1 MPRLPRIEGRALIRA
16 MERDGFEV
24 VRVKGSHFILQKT
37 FADGEV
43 MTIPVPVHAG
53 RIIKVGTLSG
63 ILRKAR
69 ISRERLKVL
78 LKQ

>member
-1 MPRLPRIEGRALIRA
+1 MPRLPRIEGRALVRA

-24 VRVKGSHFILQKT
+24 VRIKGSHFILQKT

-43 MTIPVPVHAG
+43 VTIPVPVHTG

-69 ISRERLKVL
+69 ISRERPETL
-78 LKQ
+78 LKR